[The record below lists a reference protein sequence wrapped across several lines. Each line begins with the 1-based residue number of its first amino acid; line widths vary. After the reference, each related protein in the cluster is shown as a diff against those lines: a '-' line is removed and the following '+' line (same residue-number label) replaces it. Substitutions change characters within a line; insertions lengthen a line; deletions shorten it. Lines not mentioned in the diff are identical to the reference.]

1 MRIPND
7 DMGGMMSTKHTI
19 EQNSVLKNVRIA
31 LDREQPDIA
40 LAIEKI
46 ESNWSQEK
54 SRSRQ
59 NWRRK
64 QIPLDENSG
73 YLTNPNWKSSEVRL
87 ERHIVAACAKRLDL
101 WNQMPVASGL
111 LPLPDKDAE
120 GKRRV
125 SAEGRRAVD
134 LVYRPE
140 GANGRVEFLELKVQR
155 PNGTRDSVRDAALE
169 VLEYGVLYIFSRKY
183 LEELGYDRGTEENS
197 YEVLRAHHVRLRVLA
212 PPDYYVGQD
221 IGSFSIDATNCAL
234 KDYLKSS
241 GLRNLAIDIG
251 FEQLAKGDDA
261 FSQFVGKEYWSGE
274 KGN

>member
-1 MRIPND
+1 MI
-7 DMGGMMSTKHTI
+7 DMGGVMSTKHTI
-19 EQNSVLKNVRIA
+19 EQNSIFKNVREV
-31 LDREQPDIA
+31 LNREQPDIA
-40 LAIEKI
+40 LAIETIK
-46 ESNWSQEK
+46 SNWSQKE

-73 YLTNPNWKSSEVRL
+73 YLKNPNWKNSEVRL

-134 LVYRPE
+134 LIYRPK
-140 GANGRVEFLELKVQR
+140 GANGPVEFLELKVQR
-155 PNGTRDSVRDAALE
+155 PNGSRDSVRDAALE
-169 VLEYGVLYIFSRKY
+169 LLEYGVIYLFSRKY
-183 LEELGYDRGTEENS
+183 QEGLGYDRGTEDNT
-197 YEVLRAHHVRLRVLA
+197 YEVLLAHHVRLRVLA
-212 PPDYYVGQD
+212 PSDYYVGQD
-221 IGSFSIDATNCAL
+221 IGSFSIDAINCAL
-234 KDYLKSS
+234 KDYLQSS
-241 GLRNLAIDIG
+241 GLSNLTMDIG
-251 FEQLAKGDDA
+251 FEQLATGDDA
-261 FSQFVGKEYWSGE
+261 FSQFVGKECWSGE

>member
-1 MRIPND
+1 
-7 DMGGMMSTKHTI
+7 MSTKHTI
-19 EQNSVLKNVRIA
+19 EQNSVLKYVRKA
-31 LDREQPDIA
+31 LDREQPDIG

-73 YLTNPNWKSSEVRL
+73 YLTKRNWKSSEVRL
-87 ERHIVAACAKRLDL
+87 EREIVAACAKRLDL

-134 LVYRPE
+134 LIYRPE
-140 GANGRVEFLELKVQR
+140 GANGPVEFLELKVQR
-155 PNGTRDSVRDAALE
+155 LNGSRDSVRDAALE
-169 VLEYGVLYIFSRKY
+169 LLEYGVLYLFSRKNR
-183 LEELGYDRGTEENS
+183 EKLGYNKRTADNS
-197 YEVLRAHHVRLRVLA
+197 YEVLGAPYIRLRVLA
-212 PPDYYVGQD
+212 PPDYYAGQD
-221 IGSFSIDATNCAL
+221 ISPIFIDATNLAL
-234 KDYLKSS
+234 EDYIGENEFGNLKM
-241 GLRNLAIDIG
+241 DIG
-251 FEQLAKGDDA
+251 FEQLAKCDDV
-261 FSQFVGKEYWSGE
+261 FSQFVGKERWSGE
-274 KGN
+274 T